1 MKYQKNVKITVSK
14 AEQEAINNI
23 LAMLAEIDTGCE
35 MNDSDIYSVL
45 DAISEKSEEAETSA
59 FDNIEIEYEE

>member
-14 AEQEAINNI
+14 AEQEAITSFMGA
-23 LAMLAEIDTGCE
+23 LGELDTGNE
-35 MNDSDIYSVL
+35 LSASDIFNVL
-45 DAISEKSEEAETSA
+45 DAITNKDEEAETSA